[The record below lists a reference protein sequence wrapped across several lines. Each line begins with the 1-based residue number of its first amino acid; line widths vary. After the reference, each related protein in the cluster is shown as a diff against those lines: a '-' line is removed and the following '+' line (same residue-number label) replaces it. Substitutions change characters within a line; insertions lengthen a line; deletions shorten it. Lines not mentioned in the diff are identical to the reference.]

1 MKLDSLAG
9 KVALVTGA
17 ASGIGAA
24 TARLLAENGSRLVL
38 VDING
43 DGVRSVTDE
52 LRQAGVEAFALEVDQ
67 SRPGAADAAVAE
79 VMRRFGRLDMGLN
92 IAGISGRRPITEMT
106 DNEFNHMIEVN
117 LYGTFS
123 LCRAE
128 ARVMLSQ
135 HSGSIVNCSS
145 VRAFSGVN
153 NATHYVASKAG
164 ITGLTYALAIEL
176 RPHGIRVNVIAPAG
190 TRTNLFANVDRP
202 PAPPDPGRR
211 PPTIVEPETVARTI
225 AFVASDDCD
234 LLIGQTIGVVR
245 YTGENTG

>member
-17 ASGIGAA
+17 ASGIGEA
-24 TARLLAENGSRLVL
+24 TARLLADNGGRLVL

-43 DGVRSVTDE
+43 DGVRRVTSE
-52 LRQAGVEAFALEVDQ
+52 LRGAGAEAFAVQADLSQ
-67 SRPGAADAAVAE
+67 PGAADGAVAE
-79 VMRRFGRLDMGLN
+79 AMRRFDRLDMGLN
-92 IAGISGRRPITEMT
+92 IAGISGRRPITEMA
-106 DNEFNHMIEVN
+106 DAEFNRMVGVN

-123 LCRAE
+123 LCRAQ
-128 ARVMLSQ
+128 ARVMIPQ
-135 HSGSIVNCSS
+135 RGGSIVNCSS

-176 RPHGIRVNVIAPAG
+176 RPHGIRVNVVAPAG

-202 PAPPDPGRR
+202 PR
-211 PPTIVEPETVARTI
+211 PASDRPSTIVEPDTVARTI

-234 LLIGQTIGVVR
+234 MLIGQTIGVVR

>member
-9 KVALVTGA
+9 KSALVTGA
-17 ASGIGAA
+17 ASGIGQA
-24 TARLLAENGSRLVL
+24 TARLLADNGARLVL

-43 DGVRSVTDE
+43 EGVRQVASE
-52 LRQAGVEAFALEVDQ
+52 LRAGGAEAFAVAADLSQ
-67 SRPGAADAAVAE
+67 PGAADEAVAE
-79 VMRRFGRLDMGLN
+79 AMRRFERLDMGLN

-106 DNEFNHMIEVN
+106 DAEFNHMVAVN

-123 LCRAE
+123 LCRAQ
-128 ARVMLSQ
+128 ARVMIPRR
-135 HSGSIVNCSS
+135 SGSIVNCSS

-176 RPHGIRVNVIAPAG
+176 KPHGIRVNVVAPAG

-202 PAPPDPGRR
+202 PR
-211 PPTIVEPETVARTI
+211 PASDRPVSMVEPETVARTI
-225 AFVASDDCD
+225 AFVASDDGD

>member
-1 MKLDSLAG
+1 MKLDSLSG

-17 ASGIGAA
+17 ASGIGEA
-24 TARLLAENGSRLVL
+24 TARLLAANGARLVL
-38 VDING
+38 VDVNG
-43 DGVRSVTDE
+43 TGVRAVTSE
-52 LRQAGVEAFALEVDQ
+52 ICAAGIEAFAVEADLSQ
-67 SRPGAADAAVAE
+67 PGAADDAVAE
-79 VMRRFGRLDMGLN
+79 AMRRFDRLDMGLN

-106 DNEFNHMIEVN
+106 DDEFNHMVAVN

-123 LCRAE
+123 LCRAQ
-128 ARVMLSQ
+128 ARVMIPQ
-135 HSGSIVNCSS
+135 RSGSIVNCSS

-176 RPHGIRVNVIAPAG
+176 KPHGIRVNVVAPAG

-202 PAPPDPGRR
+202 PR
-211 PPTIVEPETVARTI
+211 PTSDRPVTMAEPETVARTI

-234 LLIGQTIGVVR
+234 MLIGQTIGVVR